1 MPATAIVGTPVVVVF
16 FRMPVDKL
24 ANDVPFIFTTVDV
37 LPTLVTSPV
46 RLALV
51 VTVAALPV
59 VF

>member
-1 MPATAIVGTPVVVVF
+1 MFALVAAFAATVAVF
-16 FRMPVDKL
+16 TL
-24 ANDVPFIFTTVDV
+24 AADDPPTAATVAA

-46 RLALV
+46 QLALV